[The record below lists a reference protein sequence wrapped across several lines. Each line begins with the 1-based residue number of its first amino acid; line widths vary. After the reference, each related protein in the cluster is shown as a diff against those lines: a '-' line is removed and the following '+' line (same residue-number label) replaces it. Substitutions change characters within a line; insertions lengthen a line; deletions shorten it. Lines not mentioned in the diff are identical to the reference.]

1 MGACASMVGELAG
14 VEIPTID
21 IDLSS
26 LKEHLDQFS
35 AGIPITIAE
44 NVQSY
49 RAECANLQTGE
60 EYAVPNSTIKL
71 TANSSDAEFTKA
83 AVMNACGEQVRD
95 MVKDQVWELA
105 EPLIDTCLEAA
116 MSSAPVPIPDMIIQ
130 KAKDGFRGSVVDP
143 LTDKA
148 IDKVMSV
155 ALKKA
160 GCSAKEIEGCAAS
173 TASAKKDTTLTMPAN
188 GKTDTIDALSAES
201 QKKKACCCGLSK
213 KKCICI
219 WVFVCLL
226 LVVGVVAGYMSSNDG
241 SCESHDECG
250 DGEFCDND
258 WSCSWCEDCHSGGDG
273 IDGTCGY
280 CG

>member
-26 LKEHLDQFS
+26 LKEHLEQFS
-35 AGIPITIAE
+35 AGIPISIAE
-44 NVQSY
+44 NMQSY

-71 TANSSDAEFTKA
+71 TANSSDVEFTKA
-83 AVMNACGEQVRD
+83 AVMSACGEQVRD

-105 EPLIDTCLEAA
+105 EPLIDACLEEA
-116 MSSAPVPIPDMIIQ
+116 MSSAPVPIPDMLIQ

-148 IDKVMSV
+148 IDKVMSI

-160 GCSAKEIEGCAAS
+160 GCSAEEIEGCAAS
-173 TASAKKDTTLTMPAN
+173 TGSGKKDTTIDCPAN
-188 GKTDTIDALSAES
+188 GKTDTING
-201 QKKKACCCGLSK
+201 KKEKKPCCCGLSK
-213 KKCICI
+213 KKCLCI
-219 WVFVCLL
+219 WVCVCLL
-226 LVVGVVAGYMSSNDG
+226 LVVGVVAYVATNDG
-241 SCESHDECG
+241 SCESHDDCS
-250 DGEFCDND
+250 DAKFCDND
-258 WSCSWCEDCHSGGDG
+258 WSCAWCEDCHTGGDG
-273 IDGTCGY
+273 MDGTCGH
-280 CG
+280 CWD

>member
-1 MGACASMVGELAG
+1 MVGELAG

-26 LKEHLDQFS
+26 LKEHLEQFS
-35 AGIPITIAE
+35 AGIPISIAE
-44 NVQSY
+44 NMQSY

-71 TANSSDAEFTKA
+71 TANSSDVEFTKA
-83 AVMNACGEQVRD
+83 AVMSACGEQVRD

-105 EPLIDTCLEAA
+105 EPLIDACLEEA

-173 TASAKKDTTLTMPAN
+173 TASTKKDTTLTMEPTAN

-213 KKCICI
+213 KKVYMYLGICFSLI
-219 WVFVCLL
+219 
-226 LVVGVVAGYMSSNDG
+226 G
-241 SCESHDECG
+241 SR
-250 DGEFCDND
+250 
-258 WSCSWCEDCHSGGDG
+258 SCC
-273 IDGTCGY
+273 
-280 CG
+280 